1 LAIKLQEGNM
11 PILTKMTEEQFK
23 ELPEVMQDAYE
34 KKDDGVYYLTGVDGM
49 VPKKKVDEFRET
61 SRKTQTELEKA
72 MEQLKQFEG
81 VDLEHIKAI
90 QEKAKAMEEKQLIEA
105 GDIDKIVEERVK
117 PIVSQVNNEKSDLQQ
132 ALDTVNR
139 QLGILKIDNRASEL
153 AVAAGVEKSALP
165 DVITRANRTFKIVE
179 GKTKALDADGKP
191 VYGADGITPMSL
203 DNTWMESL
211 KKDAPHLFRP
221 PQGTGAE
228 PGAGSRP
235 GSGQDPSSMSAVQKI
250 GEGLNTE

>member
-1 LAIKLQEGNM
+1 M

-23 ELPEVMQDAYE
+23 ELPELMQDAYE

-61 SRKTQTELEKA
+61 SRKTQSELEKA

-90 QEKAKAMEEKQLIEA
+90 QKKAQELEEKKLIDA

-117 PIVSQVNNEKSDLQQ
+117 PIVTQINTEKSDLQKN
-132 ALDTVNR
+132 LDMVNR

-165 DVITRANRTFKIVE
+165 DVITRANRTFKIVD
-179 GKTKALDADGKP
+179 GKTKALDGEGKP
-191 VYGADGITPMSL
+191 VYGADGITPLSL
-203 DNTWMESL
+203 DSSWMESL

-228 PGAGSRP
+228 PGSGSRP
-235 GSGQDPSSMSAVQKI
+235 GSGVDPSSMSAVQKI
-250 GEGLNTE
+250 GEGLNQE

>member
-1 LAIKLQEGNM
+1 M
-11 PILTKMTEEQFK
+11 PIPTKMKEEQFK
-23 ELPEVMQDAYE
+23 ELPEALQDAYI
-34 KKDDGVYYLTGVDGM
+34 KKDDGLYYLTGVEGM
-49 VPKKKVDEFRET
+49 VSKKKVDEFRET

-72 MEQLKQFEG
+72 MEELKQFEG
-81 VDLEHIKAI
+81 VDLEQIRLV

-117 PIVSQVNNEKSDLQQ
+117 PIVTQINSEKSDLQNS
-132 ALDTVNR
+132 LEMVNR

-179 GKTKALDADGKP
+179 GKTKAMDAEGKP

-203 DNTWMESL
+203 DNQWMDSL
-211 KKDAPHLFRP
+211 KQDAPHLFRP
-221 PQGTGAE
+221 AQGTGNE
-228 PGAGSRP
+228 PGSGSRP
-235 GSGQDPSSMSAVQKI
+235 GSGGDPSKMSAVQKI
-250 GEGLNTE
+250 NEGLEGGT

>member
-1 LAIKLQEGNM
+1 M

-61 SRKTQTELEKA
+61 SRKTQSELEKA

-90 QEKAKAMEEKQLIEA
+90 QKKAQELEEKKLIDA

-117 PIVSQVNNEKSDLQQ
+117 PIVTQINNEKSDLQKN
-132 ALDTVNR
+132 LDMVNR

-165 DVITRANRTFKIVE
+165 DVITRANRTFKIVD
-179 GKTKALDADGKP
+179 GKTKALDGEGKP
-191 VYGADGITPMSL
+191 LYGADGITPLSL
-203 DNTWMESL
+203 DSSWMETL

-228 PGAGSRP
+228 PGSGSRP
-235 GSGQDPSSMSAVQKI
+235 GSGVDPSSMSAVQKI
-250 GEGLNTE
+250 GEGLNQE

>member
-1 LAIKLQEGNM
+1 M

-61 SRKTQTELEKA
+61 SRKTQSELEKA

-90 QEKAKAMEEKQLIEA
+90 QKKAQELEEKKLIDA

-117 PIVSQVNNEKSDLQQ
+117 PIVTQINTEKSDLQKN
-132 ALDTVNR
+132 LDMVNR

-165 DVITRANRTFKIVE
+165 DVITRANRTFKIVD
-179 GKTKALDADGKP
+179 GKTKALDGEGKP
-191 VYGADGITPMSL
+191 VYGADGITPLSL
-203 DNTWMESL
+203 DSSWMETL

-228 PGAGSRP
+228 PGSGSRP
-235 GSGQDPSSMSAVQKI
+235 GSGADPSSMSAVQKI
-250 GEGLNTE
+250 GEGLNQE

>member
-1 LAIKLQEGNM
+1 M

-23 ELPEVMQDAYE
+23 ELPELMQDAYE

-61 SRKTQTELEKA
+61 SRKTQSELEKA

-90 QEKAKAMEEKQLIEA
+90 QKKAQELEEKKLIDA

-117 PIVSQVNNEKSDLQQ
+117 PIVTQINTEKSDLQKN
-132 ALDTVNR
+132 LDMVNR

-165 DVITRANRTFKIVE
+165 DVITRANRTFKIVD
-179 GKTKALDADGKP
+179 GKTKALDGEGKP
-191 VYGADGITPMSL
+191 VYGADGITPLSL
-203 DNTWMESL
+203 DSSWMETL

-228 PGAGSRP
+228 PGSGSRP
-235 GSGQDPSSMSAVQKI
+235 GSGADPSSMSAVQKI
-250 GEGLNTE
+250 GEGLNQE

>member
-1 LAIKLQEGNM
+1 M

-23 ELPEVMQDAYE
+23 ELPEIMQDAYE

-61 SRKTQTELEKA
+61 SRKTQSELEKA

-90 QEKAKAMEEKQLIEA
+90 QKKAQELEEKKLIDA

-117 PIVSQVNNEKSDLQQ
+117 PIVTQINSEKSDLQKN
-132 ALDTVNR
+132 LDMVNR

-165 DVITRANRTFKIVE
+165 DVITRANRTFKIVD
-179 GKTKALDADGKP
+179 GKTKALDGEGKP
-191 VYGADGITPMSL
+191 VYGADGITPLSL
-203 DNTWMESL
+203 DSSWMESL

-228 PGAGSRP
+228 PGSGSRP
-235 GSGQDPSSMSAVQKI
+235 GSGIDPSSMSAVQKI
-250 GEGLNTE
+250 GEGLNQE

>member
-1 LAIKLQEGNM
+1 M
-11 PILTKMTEEQFK
+11 PIPVKMTEEQFK
-23 ELPEVMQDAYE
+23 ELPEALQDAYE
-34 KKDDGVYYLTGVDGM
+34 KKDDGIYYLTGVDGM

-61 SRKTQTELEKA
+61 SRKTQSELEKA

-81 VDLEHIKAI
+81 VDLEQIKAI
-90 QEKAKAMEEKQLIEA
+90 QAKAKAMEEKQLIEA

-117 PIVSQVNNEKSDLQQ
+117 PIVTNINNEKTELQK

-153 AVAAGVEKSALP
+153 AVSAGVEKSALP

-179 GKTKALDADGKP
+179 GKTKALDAEGKP
-191 VYGADGITPMSL
+191 IYGPDGITPLNL
-203 DNTWMESL
+203 DQTWMDSL

-221 PQGTGAE
+221 AQGTGTE
-228 PGAGSRP
+228 PGAGNRS
-235 GSGQDPSSMSAVQKI
+235 GSGQDPSKMSAVQKI
-250 GEGLNTE
+250 GEGLNADG

>member
-1 LAIKLQEGNM
+1 M

-23 ELPEVMQDAYE
+23 ELPEIMQDAYE

-61 SRKTQTELEKA
+61 SRKTQSELEKA

-90 QEKAKAMEEKQLIEA
+90 QKKAQELEEKKLIDA

-117 PIVSQVNNEKSDLQQ
+117 PIVTQINSEKSDLQKN
-132 ALDTVNR
+132 LDMVNR

-165 DVITRANRTFKIVE
+165 DVITRANRTFKIVD
-179 GKTKALDADGKP
+179 GKTKALDGEGKP
-191 VYGADGITPMSL
+191 VYGADGITPLSL
-203 DNTWMESL
+203 DSSWMESL

-228 PGAGSRP
+228 PGSGSRP
-235 GSGQDPSSMSAVQKI
+235 GSGIDPGSMSAVQKI
-250 GEGLNTE
+250 GEGLNQE